1 MCVRLNH
8 HLPTAD
14 ERERLVRELLRVAR
28 KFVVMTFFDYHSL
41 KNLGRRL
48 RRPLDKKPPKMTMT
62 VARVHELAREG
73 GFELVEWPALAR
85 LGSGHRYALMVETD
99 LIMELPLVIQPIGV
113 NGPRP
118 ESWILNPASGGLI
131 KEERKTVVW
140 RQIPPDG
147 TPSRLLKLYRHRHP
161 SWLQRR
167 GWERGRAQREFDAL
181 RLVESHGIACSPP
194 PVLGHWANRNHG
206 QYELLASREVPGACD
221 LAAWL
226 EEHPGGT
233 CPNLTPL
240 FALIAKLHHA
250 GLQHGA
256 LLDRN
261 ILVAG
266 ANFHLID
273 MPRSRYF
280 VRSIAG
286 RSPGWFD
293 LRLLV
298 QSLSTHCSDEVLVAG
313 LAGYPLPPMDAWAL
327 VRAMRPRPLTNRRL
341 NRLIAVYTLLSCW
354 SRLFYRQA

>member
-1 MCVRLNH
+1 M
-8 HLPTAD
+8 D
-14 ERERLVRELLRVAR
+14 
-28 KFVVMTFFDYHSL
+28 
-41 KNLGRRL
+41 
-48 RRPLDKKPPKMTMT
+48 
-62 VARVHELAREG
+62 
-73 GFELVEWPALAR
+73 
-85 LGSGHRYALMVETD
+85 
-99 LIMELPLVIQPIGV
+99 LPLAIQPIGV

-118 ESWILNPASGGLI
+118 ESWILNPAKGVLI

-140 RQIPPDG
+140 RQILPDG
-147 TPSRLLKLYRHRHP
+147 TPAVLKLYRHRHP

-181 RLVESHGIACSPP
+181 RLMESRGIACSPP
-194 PVLGHWANRNHG
+194 LFWATG
-206 QYELLASREVPGACD
+206 QTVTTGQFELLASREVPGACD

-226 EEHPGGT
+226 GEHPAGM
-233 CPNLTPL
+233 CPDLAPL
-240 FALIAKLHHA
+240 FALIAKLHRA

-261 ILVAG
+261 ILVTG
-266 ANFHLID
+266 SSFHLID

-298 QSLSTHCSDEVLVAG
+298 QSLSTHCSDEALVAG
-313 LAGYPLPPMDAWAL
+313 LAGYPLPPMDARML
-327 VRAMRPRPLTNRRL
+327 VQTMRPRPLTNRRL